1 MYVVDA
7 SVWVARFV
15 STDAFHA
22 PSRIWFRSLN
32 ESDMLIVGPTL
43 LLPELASAVS
53 RRTGRPEL
61 AAAAL
66 SRLERIRRLRL
77 VSLDPQLARLA
88 GNLAGQLRLSGADA
102 VYASL
107 AQILR
112 LPLVTWDDEQRRRAA
127 ATVQAVTPAQL
138 LAGPIP

>member
-1 MYVVDA
+1 
-7 SVWVARFV
+7 
-15 STDAFHA
+15 
-22 PSRIWFRSLN
+22 
-32 ESDMLIVGPTL
+32 MLIVGPTL

-77 VSLDPQLARLA
+77 VPLDPRLARLA